1 MSQQQ
6 VSPPVAAS
14 IRRDAVFVV
23 AAAASRPAARSA
35 AVAATSPRISAVAAP
50 PTAARR
56 GLPAGAARHPLRLV
70 LADCRGSLPR
80 RTRGSLRPSAGRPPL
95 RPVHR
100 PPVGEEQRPS
110 RIRLLEAAACPRCP
124 CPRRASLHRRSRR
137 PVVTPSSTAAA
148 ASSSSSRPPGR
159 SAALAPV
166 QRRRPT
172 AGASQQQ
179 PPPAA
184 CPPSRLPSSVPSSR
198 SSVCRPLR
206 RSVRRPSARPLRA
219 AASSCACCPA
229 RREGAAAFPG
239 RPSIHH
245 WWDSICRCCSFSP
258 AISSASHSTTSHRQ
272 RFVLCTCMC
281 GPSSLY
287 GWPHLQFIAHTV
299 PWMCLFAALHH
310 FYHCL
315 ASCWPSFVIAAH
327 ILLLLVSIY
336 CNSYFACACCCH
348 LLLP

>member
-1 MSQQQ
+1 L
-6 VSPPVAAS
+6 
-14 IRRDAVFVV
+14 
-23 AAAASRPAARSA
+23 SR
-35 AVAATSPRISAVAAP
+35 
-50 PTAARR
+50 
-56 GLPAGAARHPLRLV
+56 
-70 LADCRGSLPR
+70 
-80 RTRGSLRPSAGRPPL
+80 
-95 RPVHR
+95 
-100 PPVGEEQRPS
+100 
-110 RIRLLEAAACPRCP
+110 
-124 CPRRASLHRRSRR
+124 
-137 PVVTPSSTAAA
+137 
-148 ASSSSSRPPGR
+148 SSSSSRRSSSSRSRPSSTSGRRRASIRHPGR
-159 SAALAPV
+159 RSSAAGPRFGFPARRSRGPSRRRNSPV
-166 QRRRPT
+166 AQQQQRRLRP
-172 AGASQQQ
+172 AVRPAD
-179 PPPAA
+179 PPPWRPSSAA
-184 CPPSRLPSSVPSSR
+184 VRPPARRSSSSPRPAAVVGGGAAARRSSSPRLLPVAAPRGAVHPLPPSRLPSSVPSSR

-272 RFVLCTCMC
+272 RFVLCTC

>member
-1 MSQQQ
+1 MNRFLDRGPS
-6 VSPPVAAS
+6 A
-14 IRRDAVFVV
+14 RF
-23 AAAASRPAARSA
+23 AAAA
-35 AVAATSPRISAVAAP
+35 
-50 PTAARR
+50 
-56 GLPAGAARHPLRLV
+56 LP
-70 LADCRGSLPR
+70 
-80 RTRGSLRPSAGRPPL
+80 
-95 RPVHR
+95 
-100 PPVGEEQRPS
+100 
-110 RIRLLEAAACPRCP
+110 
-124 CPRRASLHRRSRR
+124 
-137 PVVTPSSTAAA
+137 
-148 ASSSSSRPPGR
+148 
-159 SAALAPV
+159 
-166 QRRRPT
+166 
-172 AGASQQQ
+172 
-179 PPPAA
+179 
-184 CPPSRLPSSVPSSR
+184 LPSSSA
-198 SSVCRPLR
+198 PLFF
-206 RSVRRPSARPLRA
+206 

-229 RREGAAAFPG
+229 RREGAAPFPG

-245 WWDSICRCCSFSP
+245 WWDLICRCCSFSP